1 MDRVKKLHVDRHVPG
16 EREAA
21 MPDAWSLVQRL
32 SRGARSEVSIQTTNE
47 LIDEGQRWLEAGN
60 HKELVRPFSLN
71 YVLSFDYYVVSGS
84 GCCVFGSGQ
93 VQVTPRTISRPT
105 NFDNIAYY

>member
-32 SRGARSEVSIQTTNE
+32 SRCARSEASIHTTEE
-47 LIDEGQRWLEAGN
+47 LIGEAQRWLEDSN
-60 HKELVRPFSLN
+60 HKELVRLISLN
-71 YVLSFDYYVVSGS
+71 
-84 GCCVFGSGQ
+84 
-93 VQVTPRTISRPT
+93 
-105 NFDNIAYY
+105 